1 MEGRS
6 VQVCPAGNAYDLHL
20 NTNPLWLAGFASSA
34 VQFAAD
40 FKYTYCVSNV
50 EDDGLGTIGSR
61 EWEDYTAASTLH
73 FALHQSGGLVVRSV
87 GHRRYYGAV
96 LQNKKE
102 AVIYMQKDG
111 QRTILGTAPYSYEEA
126 LGYELKF
133 SAHKNQLSLSVNN
146 ETILTAED
154 DTYTCGGAG
163 FVISRGT
170 MTCDSLIISE

>member
-1 MEGRS
+1 MTS
-6 VQVCPAGNAYDLHL
+6 IW

-50 EDDGLGTIGSR
+50 EDDGLVTIGSR

-73 FALHQSGGLVVRSV
+73 FALHQSGGLVLRSA

-102 AVIYMQKDG
+102 AVIYVQKDG
-111 QRTILGTAPYSYEEA
+111 MKTILGTVPYAYEED
-126 LGYELKF
+126 LGYEMKF
-133 SAHKNQLSLSVNN
+133 SAHKDQLSLTVNG
-146 ETILTAED
+146 ETLLTVRD